1 MENEPYSTSLQR
13 QRGSTGLYKAQRAQ
27 TTRALYEDLWKD
39 IGQKI
44 EIVTIG
50 ENQCGYRAEKST
62 TEAIFI
68 VRQLQEKYSGK
79 RKKLYHIFVDLEKA
93 FDRIPRYAI
102 IWALRRQGVPERLVQ
117 QVMAL
122 YDGSKSQV
130 KAAGAVSEE
139 FDIQVGVHQGS
150 ALSPLLF
157 ILVMEEATRECRKGD
172 PWELLYADD
181 LVLTADSKREVI
193 DMFNN
198 WRGAL
203 ERRGLKVNIS
213 KTKLMVTGK
222 RGEIL
227 RTGRYPCAVCC
238 EGVGANSILCTVCD
252 FWCHRRCSGLAR
264 VTGVQNFQ
272 CRRCTGEHVRS
283 CPWNIT
289 RRRGVLLRRCA
300 ISVTWVNGELY
311 QTVKPHKWEKK
322 TKNGESK

>member
-1 MENEPYSTSLQR
+1 M
-13 QRGSTGLYKAQRAQ
+13 
-27 TTRALYEDLWKD
+27 
-39 IGQKI
+39 
-44 EIVTIG
+44 
-50 ENQCGYRAEKST
+50 
-62 TEAIFI
+62 
-68 VRQLQEKYSGK
+68 
-79 RKKLYHIFVDLEKA
+79 
-93 FDRIPRYAI
+93 
-102 IWALRRQGVPERLVQ
+102 
-117 QVMAL
+117 

-227 RTGRYPCAVCC
+227 RTGRYPCAVYVVKALEQTPSCAQY
-238 EGVGANSILCTVCD
+238 VISGA
-252 FWCHRRCSGLAR
+252 
-264 VTGVQNFQ
+264 TGDVQDWQ
-272 CRRCTGEHVRS
+272 G
-283 CPWNIT
+283 
-289 RRRGVLLRRCA
+289 
-300 ISVTWVNGELY
+300 
-311 QTVKPHKWEKK
+311 
-322 TKNGESK
+322 